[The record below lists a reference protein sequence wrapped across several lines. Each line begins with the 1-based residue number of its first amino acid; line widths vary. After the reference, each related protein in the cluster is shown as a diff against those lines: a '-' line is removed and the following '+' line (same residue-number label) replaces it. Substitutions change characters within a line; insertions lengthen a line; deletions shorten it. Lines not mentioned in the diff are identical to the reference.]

1 MSKLLLTLTALGLL
15 AALVATP
22 ARSEDDPPI
31 SSTRS
36 PVLYLPLVTGDTRQD
51 IAIVTPTPTHTAT
64 PTATATPYP
73 AIHPTLIIVTR
84 TP

>member
-51 IAIVTPTPTHTAT
+51 IAIVTAT